1 MSYHVALQVGRF
13 HDLFALFTF
22 CALFHSHPVF
32 NILVV
37 GETFLG
43 EEPQAAYVAVVS
55 EVLQGQLGQVRIQRP
70 GPPPSTGACRLPSL
84 NTPLT
89 HPSLTRSPR
98 PFKTLN
104 RTGRKWQFSSRTLMT
119 LILILLE

>member
-55 EVLQGQLGQVRIQRP
+55 EVLQGQLGQVRIQRLHILLR
-70 GPPPSTGACRLPSL
+70 GVHLLGNIKKCLVKVDLKPSTFCS
-84 NTPLT
+84 
-89 HPSLTRSPR
+89 
-98 PFKTLN
+98 
-104 RTGRKWQFSSRTLMT
+104 
-119 LILILLE
+119 